1 MSYVGNII
9 AAVGAIELGKYN
21 RKLYNEQARVNRE
34 KALVGNKIKQ
44 SDLEKLKAIQRQHIF
59 DKIERP
65 RLVKQQ
71 ELQYAETFVG
81 LLKSGVEIREDTTP
95 FFVLQDQKVN
105 QATDLAIADY
115 NLTVDQIDMENQ
127 SLLLQAKG
135 QQAYTQGLLVA
146 ASEGAKAASS
156 YQQSKQS

>member
-34 KALVGNKIKQ
+34 KALVKK
-44 SDLEKLKAIQRQHIF
+44 EVYE
-59 DKIERP
+59 KIERP

-115 NLTVDQIDMENQ
+115 NLTVDLIDMDNQ